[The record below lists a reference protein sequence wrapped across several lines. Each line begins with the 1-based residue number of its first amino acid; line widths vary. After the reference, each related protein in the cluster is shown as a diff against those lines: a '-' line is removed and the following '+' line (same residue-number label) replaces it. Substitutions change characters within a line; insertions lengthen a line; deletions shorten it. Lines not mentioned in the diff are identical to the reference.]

1 MLILG
6 WSYFQMMSTLLSLM
20 VAKLQLESIIIYVY
34 CDSKVLAKITRDTV
48 FEWCL
53 PGKGRLSVK

>member
-1 MLILG
+1 
-6 WSYFQMMSTLLSLM
+6 MMSTLLSLM